1 MDYIAQCQICR
12 EKINNNCKK
21 EQSYDGT
28 RCPKFR
34 DFNRFGHMSSVLKFI
49 FAIYIGIWAA
59 LSVLSFYEYL
69 TLTLQMSSTAKSGVI
84 LIVQAFI
91 MLYMVYAVVAFMK
104 PLPDGAF
111 ILKMLIIMSL
121 VIGSLVI
128 IAGFVLGQIF
138 SISLLGAFAVL
149 LAIVCLLFLKRD
161 DELDYLFP
169 KEKRKVF
176 VWDYIFIALQI
187 LSIVVSGLSLLG

>member
-49 FAIYIGIWAA
+49 FAIYIGISAA
-59 LSVLSFYEYL
+59 LSVLSFYAYL
-69 TLTLQMSSTAKSGVI
+69 TITPYIPTVISTVT
-84 LIVQAFI
+84 LIVQGFI
-91 MLYMVYAVVAFMK
+91 VLYMIYAVVAFMK

-121 VIGSLVI
+121 VIGFLVI

-138 SISLLGAFAVL
+138 SVSLLGIFAVL

>member
-1 MDYIAQCQICR
+1 
-12 EKINNNCKK
+12 
-21 EQSYDGT
+21 
-28 RCPKFR
+28 
-34 DFNRFGHMSSVLKFI
+34 
-49 FAIYIGIWAA
+49 
-59 LSVLSFYEYL
+59 
-69 TLTLQMSSTAKSGVI
+69 
-84 LIVQAFI
+84 
-91 MLYMVYAVVAFMK
+91 MLYMIYAVVAFMK

-128 IAGFVLGQIF
+128 IAGFGLGQIF

-176 VWDYIFIALQI
+176 VWDYIFVALQI
-187 LSIVVSGLSLLG
+187 ISIVVSGLSLLG